1 MVDQSHPLQ
10 GMAFFFNGI
19 EMIKT
24 LSGALPIAARM
35 LADRLN
41 VPVKIGGKNAQT
53 DGEIVYL
60 PDLPLES
67 KKASILAFGFLVH
80 EVGHLR
86 LTDFAAVPT
95 SFPLNFF
102 ENILEDIRIELG
114 IRKVYLG
121 AKKTLLDLIE
131 TLVADNE
138 ITLPTYASH
147 PIDVIMSYMLLRLRC
162 DVLGQSVLDSGAR
175 QTEEI
180 LRALLPSTTCDKLTA
195 MMFEVVNCQSTTD
208 VVVIA
213 ERILAMLTEDSQQV
227 SVQQKPS
234 QQRGQ
239 EPGNQGQ
246 SSEMSGGEG
255 QQDDAAGES
264 SEEDSGAAGTSD
276 EKAGKPDNSKG
287 SKESTKSKQRDEQP
301 NGPGNK
307 QPDTGVPEDGNPRSG
322 ASGKDGESSTT
333 TPGPAG
339 ESEKTIPGTGSGVT
353 QDQANNLRSIVSA
366 KQAGMSGDLSEVI
379 AKSLSKVGQTND
391 DGSMNKVRM
400 SESEVALSLLDSS
413 DILSQTRAATTAL
426 RHRMEQL
433 MEAQRRCKRLYANS
447 GRKVVADRMWKLK
460 AGNTKVFERQFD
472 GVDVNT
478 AVFVLQDRSDSM
490 KDQMGLACQANLAIM
505 MSLAHVEG
513 VKAAAAAFP
522 SPAGGENG
530 RAQGGAGVT
539 ILTDFGERPT
549 ATASRY
555 ATLGSY
561 GGTPMAEALLW
572 SIYKLLSQK
581 ADRRILFVETDG
593 KPKDEASTAKILK
606 MAEKSGI
613 EVIGLGI
620 GIDISKL
627 FRESRK
633 IDDIDQMPKA
643 V

>member
-1 MVDQSHPLQ
+1 
-10 GMAFFFNGI
+10 
-19 EMIKT
+19 MIKT
-24 LSGALPIAARM
+24 LSAALPIAARM

-41 VPVKIGGKNAQT
+41 VPVKIGGKDAQT
-53 DGEIVYL
+53 DGETVYL

-67 KKASILAFGFLVH
+67 KKASVLAFGFLVH

-121 AKKTLLDLIE
+121 AKKMLSDLVE

-138 ITLPTYASH
+138 ITVPTYGSH

-180 LRALLPSTTCDKLTA
+180 LRALLPSATCDKLTA
-195 MMFEVVNCQSTTD
+195 MMFEVVNCQSTRD
-208 VVVIA
+208 VVNLA
-213 ERILAMLTEDSQQV
+213 ERILAMLSEDSQRV
-227 SVQQKPS
+227 SVQQKPP
-234 QQRGQ
+234 QQQGQ
-239 EPGNQGQ
+239 EAGKPGQ

-255 QQDDAAGES
+255 QQDGEADES
-264 SEEDSGAAGTSD
+264 SEQENGAAGTSD
-276 EKAGKPDNSKG
+276 ERTGKPGNRTGRKA
-287 SKESTKSKQRDEQP
+287 STKSEQQDQQP
-301 NGPGNK
+301 NGSGNK
-307 QPDTGVPEDGNPRSG
+307 QPGTGVPENRNSTQE
-322 ASGKDGESSTT
+322 ATGKEGEGGT
-333 TPGPAG
+333 TPTSPTG
-339 ESEKTIPGTGSGVT
+339 EADQAPPGTGSGIT
-353 QDQANNLRSIVSA
+353 QGQAENLRSIVSA
-366 KQAGMSGDLSEVI
+366 KQAGTTGDLSDVI
-379 AKSLSKVGQTND
+379 ANSLSKIGQAND
-391 DGSMNKVRM
+391 DGSVNKVRM
-400 SESEVALSLLDSS
+400 SESEVALSLLDAS

-433 MEAQRRCKRLYANS
+433 MEAQRRCKRVYANS
-447 GRKVVADRMWKLK
+447 GRRVVADRIWKLK
-460 AGNTKVFERQFD
+460 VGNTKVFERQFD

-478 AVFVLQDRSDSM
+478 AVLVLQDRSDSM
-490 KDQMGLACQANLAIM
+490 KDQMALACQANLAIM

-572 SIYKLLSQK
+572 SVYMLLAQK

-633 IDDIDQMPKA
+633 IDDIDQMPRA
-643 V
+643 VFEMLESKMVIPLAA